1 MFFVLQFLE
10 KTSIAPCLK
19 LFRVFDNLKQVGEV
33 FQTVDVEKN
42 NIFWP
47 EQVLLDGFFSFE
59 NVRQLQ
65 TTYIQR
71 YFVQNV
77 GSY

>member
-10 KTSIAPCLK
+10 KTSIALCLK
-19 LFRVFDNLKQVGEV
+19 LFRVFDNLKQVGKV

-42 NIFWP
+42 NIFWT
-47 EQVLLDGFFSFE
+47 EQVLLDGFFSSE
-59 NVRQLQ
+59 NVRQPQ